1 MIRKSV
7 SPGKCAELFS
17 LVACFIFSSSHA
29 ALNGRTNEAVIE
41 FVPHAVNLESR
52 SRSEILVDRF
62 FQEAVDSDSIV
73 FDRITGPS
81 SRLSWARKQDLRGYE
96 SIEQFNNQ
104 GQKMFA
110 NIAADS
116 LRTAATAALPLDL
129 WEDRW
134 EGWLAGLVNG
144 AIGNTAE
151 EHVEITS
158 ISYSAVRS
166 SWEKSNERGGFK
178 WGLRPWRTNPYLYF
192 LAHAGR
198 FENRPLFT
206 FEGRGG
212 YSLFGSPKLQARVTL
227 QLPSSF
233 RLAGGA
239 SVDPFRLAA
248 NEPGATHFG
257 LTLERVW
264 RSNGSVP
271 DSVFYIGFRSGR
283 SDSASEPQIDN
294 QVLAGFARRW

>member
-1 MIRKSV
+1 MIRKSA
-7 SPGKCAELFS
+7 SSRKFLELFS
-17 LVACFIFSSSHA
+17 LVGCLTFSSSHA
-29 ALNGRTNEAVIE
+29 ASTSKTNDAVIE
-41 FVPHAVNLESR
+41 FVAPSINLESQN
-52 SRSEILVDRF
+52 RSEILVDRF
-62 FQEAVDSDSIV
+62 FQETVGSDSIV

-81 SRLSWARKQDLRGYE
+81 SRLSWARKQDIHGYE
-96 SIEQFNNQ
+96 SIEQFNKQ
-104 GQKMFA
+104 GQKMFV
-110 NIAADS
+110 NIASDS

-134 EGWLAGLVNG
+134 KGWLAGLVNG
-144 AIGNTAE
+144 AIGNPAE
-151 EHVEITS
+151 EHVEMTS

-166 SWEKSNERGGFK
+166 SWESSNERGGFK

-198 FENRPLFT
+198 FENRPLIT

-248 NEPGATHFG
+248 NESGATHFG

-264 RSNGSVP
+264 RSNNSVP

-283 SDSASEPQIDN
+283 SDSSSDPLIDN
-294 QVLAGFARRW
+294 QVLAGFAKRW